1 MTRAGVIRF
10 PLVVLPPALWVRAA
24 FAVAAA
30 FGAWTLALDPGGGQ
44 LDSALGSIL
53 LLQMF
58 AVSNGFAAASAR
70 GHFDPILV
78 SGRSRV
84 AIGAGAATAAALPGA
99 LAWVAILLLA
109 GALGEP
115 LSEIAAPHRQAAF
128 LVISGV
134 GWAAGIRLP
143 RLAAGAL
150 WSVVLIG
157 LLMSRTFLTRQ
168 LVTLEQVPSSLY
180 DILVAASAC
189 VLCPFL
195 LLSNSPGVTDLRV
208 VLLALAMTAVF
219 VTLAILHVAR
229 CDYALTELE

>member
-1 MTRAGVIRF
+1 MISVGVIRF
-10 PLVVLPPALWVRAA
+10 PLVVLPPAFWVSAA
-24 FAVAAA
+24 FAVATA
-30 FGAWTLALDPGGGQ
+30 FGAWTLVLDPGGGQ

-58 AVSNGFAAASAR
+58 AVSNGFSAAAAR

-84 AIGAGAATAAALPGA
+84 AIGAGAAVAAAVPGA
-99 LAWVAILLLA
+99 LAWIVLLLLA

-115 LSEIAAPHRQAAF
+115 LSEVAAPHRQAAF

-134 GWAAGIRLP
+134 SWAAGIRLP

-150 WSVVLIG
+150 WSVVLVG
-157 LLMSRTFLTRQ
+157 LLMSRTFFAQ
-168 LVTLEQVPSSLY
+168 QIVTLEQVPSTVY
-180 DILVAASAC
+180 EIVVAAAAC

-195 LLSNSPGVTDLRV
+195 FLSNFPGAADLRV
-208 VLLALAMTAVF
+208 VFLALVMTAVF
-219 VTLAILHVAR
+219 VTLAIRYVVR